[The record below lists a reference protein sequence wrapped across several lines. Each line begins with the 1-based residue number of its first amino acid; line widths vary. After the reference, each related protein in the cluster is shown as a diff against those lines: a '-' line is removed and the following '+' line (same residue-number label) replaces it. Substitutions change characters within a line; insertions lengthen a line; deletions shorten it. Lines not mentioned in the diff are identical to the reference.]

1 MYSAILVDDES
12 LFLDGFVSMIDWPSY
27 GFEVIKTF
35 DKAREAL
42 AFLKENSVNLVVTDI
57 MMPGLDGLEFLR
69 QLKAINPDI
78 VTIILSGAES
88 FEYAQK
94 AIRFGVSNYLL
105 KPLNVDE
112 LALSLMDIKEALDA
126 KYDEEVN
133 IGSFDG
139 YYKDVVEN
147 IKKNVLMNYRTITL
161 ENIAL
166 DVKMSTNYVSKLF
179 KKVSG
184 QNFSDYLIEVK
195 MTNAMRLLKN
205 NELKIYE
212 IAYMIGYD
220 NPKNFTRAFKKYW
233 GKSPWEYKEN
243 GFKE

>member
-1 MYSAILVDDES
+1 
-12 LFLDGFVSMIDWPSY
+12 MIDWSSY
-27 GFEVIKTF
+27 GFEIVKTF

-42 AFLKENSVNLVVTDI
+42 LYLRENSVNLVVTDI
-57 MMPGLDGLEFLR
+57 MMPGMDGLEFLKEA
-69 QLKAINPDI
+69 KAINPDI
-78 VTIILSGAES
+78 ATIILSGAGS

-94 AIRFGVSNYLL
+94 AIRVGASNYLL
-105 KPLNVDE
+105 KPVNVDE
-112 LALSLMDIKEALDA
+112 LALSLMDIKEALDTRFDA
-126 KYDEEVN
+126 EVS

-139 YYKDVVEN
+139 YYKDVVET
-147 IKKNVLMNYRTITL
+147 IKRSVLMNYRTVTL
-161 ENIAL
+161 ENIAIE
-166 DVKMSTNYVSKLF
+166 VKMSTNYVSKLF

-195 MTNAMRLLKN
+195 MTNAMRFLKN

>member
-1 MYSAILVDDES
+1 LYSALLVDDEE
-12 LFLDGFVSMIDWPSY
+12 LFLEGFLSMLDWTSY
-27 GFEVIKTF
+27 GFEVVRTF
-35 DKAREAL
+35 DKAKDAL
-42 AFLKENSVNLVVTDI
+42 DYLKENTVNLVVTDI
-57 MMPGLDGLEFLR
+57 MMPELDGLEFLR
-69 QLKAINPDI
+69 QLKAINPD
-78 VTIILSGAES
+78 VATIILSGAGS

-94 AIRFGVSNYLL
+94 AIRVGASNYLL
-105 KPLNVDE
+105 KPVNVDE
-112 LALSLMDIKEALDA
+112 LALSLIDIKEKLDE
-126 KYDEEVN
+126 KYDDAVN
-133 IGSFDG
+133 IGNFEG

-147 IKKNVLMNYRTITL
+147 IKKNVIMNYRTITL
-161 ENIAL
+161 ENIAVE
-166 DVKMSTNYVSKLF
+166 VKMSTNYVSKIF

-195 MTNAMRLLKN
+195 MNNAMRLLKN
-205 NELKIYE
+205 NDLRIYE